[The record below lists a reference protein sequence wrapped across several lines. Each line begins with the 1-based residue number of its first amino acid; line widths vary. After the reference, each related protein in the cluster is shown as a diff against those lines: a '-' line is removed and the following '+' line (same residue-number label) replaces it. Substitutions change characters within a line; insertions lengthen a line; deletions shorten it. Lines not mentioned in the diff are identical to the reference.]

1 MPRTGQFHGS
11 LPDGAPEAEAYSS
24 CESPAEHGASGHFT
38 HYVQFVESENA
49 LNKVFPQ
56 YRIVQATVFFDGQP
70 WISFKEGGG
79 EQPDTLLAAPV
90 AVSSYS
96 RTRSMPQL
104 GILHRR

>member
-1 MPRTGQFHGS
+1 MVRQKLKLIAAVKVQQGTARQ
-11 LPDGAPEAEAYSS
+11 AI
-24 CESPAEHGASGHFT
+24 FT

-70 WISFKEGGG
+70 GESFKEGGG

-90 AVSSYS
+90 AVFVVQ
-96 RTRSMPQL
+96 PHA
-104 GILHRR
+104 LHAAAGGFCTDDKT